1 MAWTADSREVVF
13 SSTRQNS
20 YRLWRIPS
28 LPANRRGVF
37 NSPKPVEAAGDDAGW
52 PSISQNG
59 RLAYQHDT
67 RNWDILRAEIA
78 AGEPGSNNRLG
89 PPTPLIASTR
99 IETAPAWS
107 PDGKKIAFVSN
118 RSGYFEVWICD
129 ADGSNPVRLTA
140 FDGPSFMI
148 VMSLHWS
155 SDNERLIF
163 SALTGPNGNPEG
175 YIISVKGGTPKRIDT
190 TDHRSMAFP
199 IFSVDEPRSTLF
211 RAPRKGRWRFFRC
224 PPREDHRYRSPEAA
238 PLRPRNHLMENG
250 SVTADFEC
258 TGCGVRRLPVAR
270 NGRF

>member
-1 MAWTADSREVVF
+1 M
-13 SSTRQNS
+13 SS
-20 YRLWRIPS
+20 RLWRIPA

-37 NSPKPVEAAGDDAGW
+37 NSPKLVEAAGDDAGC
-52 PSISQNG
+52 PSISRTG

-78 AGEPGSNNRLG
+78 AGEAGSNDRVG

-163 SALTGPNGNPEG
+163 SALTGPKGNPEG
-175 YIISVKGGTPKRIDT
+175 YIVSAKGGTPKRIDT
-190 TDHRSMAFP
+190 ADHRSMAFP
-199 IFSVDEPRSTLF
+199 IFSVDDRSIYF
-211 RAPRKGRWRFFRC
+211 IPGPQERAVEVYQMPSAGG
-224 PPREDHRYRSPEAA
+224 PPIQITR
-238 PLRPRNHLMENG
+238 G
-250 SVTADFEC
+250 
-258 TGCGVRRLPVAR
+258 RRLYAPGIA
-270 NGRF
+270 